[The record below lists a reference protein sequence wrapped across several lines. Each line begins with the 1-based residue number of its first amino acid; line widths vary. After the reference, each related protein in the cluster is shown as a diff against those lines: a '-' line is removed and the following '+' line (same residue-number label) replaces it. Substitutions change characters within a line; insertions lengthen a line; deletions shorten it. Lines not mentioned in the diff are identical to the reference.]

1 VDWDTGT
8 VEAETT
14 SFSPYAA
21 LAVPA
26 APAAPSYS
34 TTVVAS
40 SGSGTDSQ
48 TVTLA
53 ASIVGAVVG
62 VSAIAGI
69 TVWRMRAQ
77 AHGNKSKATGAL
89 EKTPPSGSAP
99 PGPSKPDTKSGLSDH
114 SQEQYSPEPGPD
126 LPASTRDVI
135 LLQPPPKRARNPAR
149 KEAAEEEGQ
158 RPDWVSADLGVTYPP
173 GDKEA
178 VESEGY
184 DEPVVAERRRKE
196 SKEHRSPRQDHTRP
210 RSGKEERNG
219 AAAHPRPGPTAAT
232 LKDAPDAPGNDEE
245 GWPREIAKKYMDRCS
260 THRFSAYQLGAWGL
274 K

>member
-26 APAAPSYS
+26 APSYS
-34 TTVVAS
+34 TNVDVS
-40 SGSGTDSQ
+40 SGSGAGSQ

-62 VSAIAGI
+62 VAAIAGI

-77 AHGNKSKATGAL
+77 AHGSKSKATGAL

-99 PGPSKPDTKSGLSDH
+99 PGPSKPDTKSGLSEH

-126 LPASTRDVI
+126 LPGSTRDVI

-149 KEAAEEEGQ
+149 KEADEEEEKQ
-158 RPDWVSADLGVTYPP
+158 PDWVSADLGVTYPHS
-173 GDKEA
+173 DN
-178 VESEGY
+178 EGVDQERY
-184 DEPVVAERRRKE
+184 AEPVVSERRRKE
-196 SKEHRSPRQDHTRP
+196 SNEHRSPRQDQTRP

-232 LKDAPDAPGNDEE
+232 LKDASDALGSDAQ
-245 GWPREIAKKYMDRCS
+245 RAMAKQHMDR
-260 THRFSAYQLGAWGL
+260 
-274 K
+274 